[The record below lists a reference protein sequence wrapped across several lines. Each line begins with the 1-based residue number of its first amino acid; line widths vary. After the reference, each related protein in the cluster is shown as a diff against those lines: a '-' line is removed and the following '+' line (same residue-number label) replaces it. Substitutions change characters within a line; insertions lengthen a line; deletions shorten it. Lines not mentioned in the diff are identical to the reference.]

1 MRSML
6 IWPDFDSL
14 VYHKLI
20 VVFAVVLN
28 QNNSGYGRPPHFH
41 LNTNAKASSN
51 IANISIIIT
60 FVHHDCIL

>member
-1 MRSML
+1 ML

-28 QNNSGYGRPPHFH
+28 QNNSGYGRPHFH